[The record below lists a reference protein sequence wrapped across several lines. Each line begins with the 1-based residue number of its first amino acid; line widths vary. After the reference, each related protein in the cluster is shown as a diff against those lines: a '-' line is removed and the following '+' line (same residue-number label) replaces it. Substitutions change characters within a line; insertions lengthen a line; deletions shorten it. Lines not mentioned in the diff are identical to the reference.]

1 MTLRQAQGHPE
12 PSRGAIRRATH
23 ATVALTLVALGV
35 LISVEPGSAHKP
47 ITSPYTYNDDIFPI
61 LRDKCSRCHV
71 SGGVA
76 PMSLTTHADTV
87 PWGESIRTELL
98 AGHMPPG
105 TVDEAPARFRNAPGL
120 SPREMNLLLTWV
132 TGGTPIGEAAK
143 DPKPVARETAWRL
156 GPPDVALTLPNET
169 VIGADERERAIEF
182 TVPTA
187 ITERRWLRAVDLQP
201 GNAAM
206 VRAATIAVRSAATS
220 SADAVTERVL
230 AHWLPGEDPIALDA
244 GLGFEL
250 PASSALVVRVIY
262 RKTWEYERKE
272 LRDRSTVGLYFAS
285 GTPSAVQA
293 VRLAPDFTAV
303 ASGDRLAFRR
313 ILTSDA
319 RVLAIY
325 PEVGLNNTAV
335 RVVATKPDR
344 TRVDLIAFHPRPD
357 WLRRYWFRE
366 PIQLPKGTTIE
377 TTVLFDDETPLLPL
391 SLSPAT
397 ATPPDLSSMRL
408 TLNVAP

>member
-1 MTLRQAQGHPE
+1 VT
-12 PSRGAIRRATH
+12 RRATH
-23 ATVALTLVALGV
+23 ASIALTLIALGV

-71 SGGVA
+71 SGGIA

-105 TVDEAPARFRNAPGL
+105 TVDEAPTRFRNAPGL
-120 SPREMNLLLTWV
+120 SPREMNVLLTWV
-132 TGGTPIGEAAK
+132 TGGTPIGDAAK
-143 DPKPVARETAWRL
+143 DPKPIARDTAWPL
-156 GPPDVALTLPNET
+156 GPPDVALTLPNEA

-182 TVPTA
+182 TVPTG
-187 ITERRWLRAVDLQP
+187 ISERRWLRAVDLQP

-206 VRAATIAVRSAATS
+206 VRAATIAVRSTATAG
-220 SADAVTERVL
+220 ADAATERVL
-230 AHWLPGEDPIALDA
+230 ALWLPGEDPVALDT
-244 GLGFEL
+244 GLGLEL
-250 PASSALVVRVIY
+250 PASSDLIVRVVY

-285 GTPSAVQA
+285 GTPSAVQS
-293 VRLAPDFTAV
+293 VQLAPDFTAV
-303 ASGDRLAFRR
+303 ASADRFAFRR

-319 RVLAIY
+319 RAVAIY

-335 RVVATKPDR
+335 SVVATRPDGA
-344 TRVDLIAFHPRPD
+344 RVDLIAFHPRPD
-357 WLRRYWFRE
+357 WSRRYWFRE
-366 PIQLPKGTTIE
+366 PIQLPRGTTIE
-377 TTVLFDDETPLLPL
+377 MTVVFDDETPLLPL

-397 ATPPDLSSMRL
+397 ATRPDLSSMRL
-408 TLNVAP
+408 TLNVVP

>member
-1 MTLRQAQGHPE
+1 VT
-12 PSRGAIRRATH
+12 RGATH
-23 ATVALTLVALGV
+23 ATIALTLIALGV
-35 LISVEPGSAHKP
+35 LVSVEPGSAHKP

-71 SGGVA
+71 SGGIA

-105 TVDEAPARFRNAPGL
+105 TVDEAPARFRNATGL

-132 TGGTPIGEAAK
+132 TGGTPIGDAAK
-143 DPKPVARETAWRL
+143 DPKPVTRDTAWPL
-156 GPPDVALTLPNET
+156 GPPDAALTLPNEA

-182 TVPTA
+182 TVATG

-220 SADAVTERVL
+220 GADAVTERVL
-230 AHWLPGEDPIALDA
+230 ARWLPGEDPVALDT

-250 PASSALVVRVIY
+250 PASAELVVRVFY
-262 RKTWEYERKE
+262 RKTWESERKE

-293 VRLAPDFTAV
+293 VRVAPDFSAV
-303 ASGDRLAFRR
+303 ASADRFAFRR
-313 ILTSDA
+313 MLTSDV
-319 RVLAIY
+319 RVLAVY

-335 RVVATKPDR
+335 NVVAMRPDR

-357 WLRRYWFRE
+357 WSRRYWFRE
-366 PIQLPKGTTIE
+366 PIRLPRGTTIE
-377 TTVLFDDETPLLPL
+377 TTVVFDDETPLLPL

-397 ATPPDLSSMRL
+397 ATRPDLSSMRL
-408 TLNVAP
+408 TLNVVP

>member
-1 MTLRQAQGHPE
+1 MM
-12 PSRGAIRRATH
+12 RRATH
-23 ATVALTLVALGV
+23 MAITLSLIALAL
-35 LISVEPGSAHKP
+35 LISAEPGSAHKP

-61 LRDKCSRCHV
+61 LLDKCSRCHV

-105 TVDEAPARFRNAPGL
+105 SVDVAPTRFRNAPGL

-132 TGGTPIGEAAK
+132 TGGTPIGDAAK
-143 DPKPVARETAWRL
+143 DPKPVTRSTAWPL
-156 GPPDVALTLPNET
+156 GSPDVALTLPNEAL
-169 VIGADERERAIEF
+169 VSADERERTVEF
-182 TVPTA
+182 VVPTG
-187 ITERRWLRAVDLQP
+187 ITERRWLRAVDLLP

-206 VRAATIAVRSAATS
+206 VRAATIAVRSAAS
-220 SADAVTERVL
+220 SGADATTERVL
-230 AHWLPGEDPIALDA
+230 ARWLPGEDPIALDA
-244 GLGFEL
+244 GVGFEL
-250 PASSALVVRVIY
+250 PASAELVVRVLY

-272 LRDRSTVGLYFAS
+272 LRDRSTVGLYFAPGS
-285 GTPSAVQA
+285 PAAVQA
-293 VRLAPDFTAV
+293 LRLAPDVTAV
-303 ASGDRLAFRR
+303 GSGDRLAFRR
-313 ILTSDA
+313 VLTTDS

-335 RVVATKPDR
+335 SVVATKPDR
-344 TRVDLIAFHPRPD
+344 TRVDLIAVRPRPD

-397 ATPPDLSSMRL
+397 ATRPDLSSMRL
-408 TLNVAP
+408 TVNIVQ